1 MCHCLGTVQKL
12 LFTSF
17 LITIDKDLEIY
28 REGLHASSA
37 PEYNKLCPEGKKTED
52 GGLYPCYM
60 VTMLVE
66 EGKVYITSLFG
77 RNGGILKDGVITYSS
92 ANSGGEEAL
101 IAGYLLE
108 IYEMSLKHHIPD
120 MEFTLY
126 WGDHYEV
133 NAADPDLSS
142 LRMQYSKPMDNTDSQ
157 NPDSLLPVILQFNKQ
172 KKEPFVLMPHSSHH
186 RCFENNVDDLLSR
199 LGEQDENERKPW
211 DQRQAK
217 AFGAWT
223 VFCPYWTWS
232 ATWGSGRPMNCPRE
246 KLLEIARENS
256 TLLDLHSVEEK
267 KPFEHYYQSKYA
279 VYTDGFAASTQL
291 EKLMLTGAAVL
302 KQSSPRYTYFHHL
315 LKPWEHYVP
324 FWENNTH
331 DIVGAVQW
339 LRSHDQEAQRMA
351 MAAGSVIRRYVNR
364 QARLCYWA
372 RLLQR
377 IGGLMKYTPVRC
389 KDRKV
394 CASLKDQ
401 LVYMGKHVKLNC
413 SRGQSLAQHVERLL
427 MRTA

>member
-1 MCHCLGTVQKL
+1 MRLGYMMTL
-12 LFTSF
+12 LV
-17 LITIDKDLEIY
+17 
-28 REGLHASSA
+28 
-37 PEYNKLCPEGKKTED
+37 ED
-52 GGLYPCYM
+52 GR
-60 VTMLVE
+60 
-66 EGKVYITSLFG
+66 VYLTSLFES
-77 RNGGILKDGVITYSS
+77 GGNLKDGAIAT
-92 ANSGGEEAL
+92 NRDGEEAL

-120 MEFTLY
+120 MEFALY

-133 NAADPDLSS
+133 TADDPYFST
-142 LRMQYSKPMDNTDSQ
+142 LRVHYSKPTDKTVTHT
-157 NPDSLLPVILQFNKQ
+157 PDSLLPVVLQFNKHE
-172 KKEPFVLMPHSSHH
+172 KEPFVLMPHSSHH
-186 RCFENNVDDLLSR
+186 RCFDNNLEDLLPHFGDQHS
-199 LGEQDENERKPW
+199 NVKVKPW
-211 DQRQAK
+211 DERDAK

-223 VFCPYWTWS
+223 VFCPYWTKN
-232 ATWGSGRPMNCPRE
+232 ATWEDGKPMNCPRE
-246 KLLEIARENS
+246 KLLEIARENP
-256 TLLDLHSVEEK
+256 TLFNLHSVEEK
-267 KPFEHYYQSKYA
+267 KPFEHYYQNKYA

-394 CASLKDQ
+394 CASLEDQ

-427 MRTA
+427 MLSTKQSG